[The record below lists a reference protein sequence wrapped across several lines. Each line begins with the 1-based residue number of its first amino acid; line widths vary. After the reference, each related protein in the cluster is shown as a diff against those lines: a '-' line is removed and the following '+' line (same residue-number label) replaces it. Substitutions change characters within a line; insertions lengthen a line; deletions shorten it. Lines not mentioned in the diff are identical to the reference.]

1 MSLEKIREH
10 VDFLAKSA
18 QLSASE
24 SLANPDNVLLKL
36 VAKNQLQAK
45 NEAINELAR
54 IEEEISGQHLA
65 FRLQGPKADGSIRL
79 DEFIRIFE
87 PFVEAVKKATSL
99 SMYGSSSLRM
109 KSDAKMKLDIMSNIK
124 LRSLS
129 FGSTEVHFSVPTIE
143 DSTGEAPMID
153 VLKNTFNLLNETQN
167 EEFLNKIE
175 SIGGDAAKA
184 LRSTLAA
191 IQNSGFTA
199 TIVWNSPEGS
209 TTWDGTSANI
219 IRAYDWLGSLTRSE
233 EYEEEITGRVAS
245 LKDTGLIEIRDKVNQ
260 KISVR
265 YPLSLISEVQKL
277 SVGLSAQFF
286 VITKKSWD
294 EGGKRWVFGRRL
306 LGCRKVQS

>member
-1 MSLEKIREH
+1 MTIDAIREH
-10 VDFLAKSA
+10 TSFLAQCAEASA
-18 QLSASE
+18 KVAA
-24 SLANPDNVLLKL
+24 ANPENHLLQII
-36 VAKNQLQAK
+36 AKNQLDAK
-45 NEAINELAR
+45 NESINELAR
-54 IEEEISGQHLA
+54 LEEEISGQHLA
-65 FRLQGPKADGSIRL
+65 VRLQGPKADGSIRL

-99 SMYGSSSLRM
+99 AMYGSSSLRM
-109 KSDAKMKLDIMSNIK
+109 KSDTKMKLDIMSNIK

-153 VLKNTFNLLNETQN
+153 VLKNTFNLLNETEN

-219 IRAYDWLGSLTRSE
+219 IRAYDWLGSLTQSQ
-233 EYEEEITGRVAS
+233 EYEEQITGKVAS
-245 LKDTGLIEIRDKVNQ
+245 LKDTGLIEVRDEANQ

-265 YPLSLISEVQKL
+265 YPLSLITEIQKL
-277 SVGLSAQFF
+277 SVGLNAQFF

-294 EGGKRWVFGRRL
+294 EGGKRWVFSRRL
-306 LGCRKVQS
+306 LSCQRI

>member
-1 MSLEKIREH
+1 
-10 VDFLAKSA
+10 
-18 QLSASE
+18 
-24 SLANPDNVLLKL
+24 
-36 VAKNQLQAK
+36 
-45 NEAINELAR
+45 
-54 IEEEISGQHLA
+54 
-65 FRLQGPKADGSIRL
+65 
-79 DEFIRIFE
+79 
-87 PFVEAVKKATSL
+87 
-99 SMYGSSSLRM
+99 
-109 KSDAKMKLDIMSNIK
+109 MSNIK

-153 VLKNTFNLLNETQN
+153 VLKNTFNLLNETEN

-219 IRAYDWLGSLTRSE
+219 IRAYDWLGSLTQSQ
-233 EYEEEITGRVAS
+233 EYEEQITGKVAS
-245 LKDTGLIEIRDKVNQ
+245 LKDTGLIEVRDEANQ

-265 YPLSLISEVQKL
+265 YPLSLITEIQKL
-277 SVGLSAQFF
+277 SVGLNAQFF

-294 EGGKRWVFGRRL
+294 EGGKRWVFSRRL
-306 LGCRKVQS
+306 LSCQRI

>member
-1 MSLEKIREH
+1 MTIDAIREH
-10 VDFLAKSA
+10 TSFLAQCAEASA
-18 QLSASE
+18 KVAA
-24 SLANPDNVLLKL
+24 ANPENHLLQII
-36 VAKNQLQAK
+36 AKNQLDAK
-45 NEAINELAR
+45 NESINELAR
-54 IEEEISGQHLA
+54 LEEEISGQHLA
-65 FRLQGPKADGSIRL
+65 VRLQGPKADGSIRL

-99 SMYGSSSLRM
+99 AMYGSSSLRM

-153 VLKNTFNLLNETQN
+153 VLKNTFNLLNETEN

-219 IRAYDWLGSLTRSE
+219 IRAYDWLGSLTQSQ
-233 EYEEEITGRVAS
+233 EYEEQITGKVAS
-245 LKDTGLIEIRDKVNQ
+245 LKDTGLIEVRDEANQ

-265 YPLSLISEVQKL
+265 YPLSLITEIQKL
-277 SVGLSAQFF
+277 SVGLNAQFF
-286 VITKKSWD
+286 VITKKIV
-294 EGGKRWVFGRRL
+294 G
-306 LGCRKVQS
+306 

>member
-1 MSLEKIREH
+1 MTIDAIREH
-10 VDFLAKSA
+10 TSFLAQCAEASA
-18 QLSASE
+18 KVAA
-24 SLANPDNVLLKL
+24 ANPENHLLQII
-36 VAKNQLQAK
+36 AKNQLDAK
-45 NEAINELAR
+45 NESINELAR
-54 IEEEISGQHLA
+54 LEEEISGQHLA
-65 FRLQGPKADGSIRL
+65 VRLQGPKADGSIRL

-99 SMYGSSSLRM
+99 AMYGSSSLRM

-129 FGSTEVHFSVPTIE
+129 FGSTEVHFSVATIE

-153 VLKNTFNLLNETQN
+153 VLKNTFNLLNETEN

-219 IRAYDWLGSLTRSE
+219 IRAYDWLGSLTQSQ
-233 EYEEEITGRVAS
+233 EYEEQITGKVAS
-245 LKDTGLIEIRDKVNQ
+245 LKDTGLIEVRDEANQ

-265 YPLSLISEVQKL
+265 YPLSLITEIQKL
-277 SVGLSAQFF
+277 SVGLNAQFF

-294 EGGKRWVFGRRL
+294 EGGKRWVFSRRL
-306 LGCRKVQS
+306 LSCQRI